1 MGRKLVLDQ
10 INMVVRDMEAASA
23 FYTRLGLDLS
33 DRTPEWHKH
42 HRSADMDD
50 KGLDFDLDSVVFA
63 RQWNEGW
70 SGRKNGAGC
79 VVIFRTAT
87 REEVDEIH
95 AELAGAGY
103 KVQQP
108 PYDAFWGSRF
118 TVIEDPDGNAIGVMS
133 PPPTGRGAAPDPP
146 G

>member
-1 MGRKLVLDQ
+1 MTRKLVLDQ
-10 INMVVRDMEAASA
+10 VNMVVRNMDAAA
-23 FYTRLGLDLS
+23 EFYRRLGLEFP
-33 DRTPEWHKH
+33 DRTPEWRSH
-42 HRSADMDD
+42 HRSADMGE
-50 KGLDFDLDSVVFA
+50 GLDFDLDSVVFA

-79 VVIFRTAT
+79 VIVFRVET

-103 KVQQP
+103 KVQQQ

-133 PPPTGRGAAPDPP
+133 PPTQGRKAETEPP

>member
-1 MGRKLVLDQ
+1 MTRKLVLDQ
-10 INMVVRDMEAASA
+10 VNMVVRNVDAAA
-23 FYTRLGLDLS
+23 EFYGRLGLEFP
-33 DRTPEWHKH
+33 DRTPEWRAH
-42 HRSADMDD
+42 HRSADMGE
-50 KGLDFDLDSVVFA
+50 GLDFDLDSVVFA

-79 VVIFRTAT
+79 VVVFRVAT

-103 KVQQP
+103 KVQQR

-133 PPPTGRGAAPDPP
+133 PPTRGRQAEVDPP
-146 G
+146 E

>member
-1 MGRKLVLDQ
+1 MTRKLVLDQ
-10 INMVVRDMEAASA
+10 VNMVVRNMDAAVE
-23 FYTRLGLDLS
+23 FYRRLGLEVPDH
-33 DRTPEWHKH
+33 TPEWDAH
-42 HRSADMDD
+42 HRSAELDD
-50 KGLDFDLDSVVFA
+50 GLDFDLDSVVFA

-79 VVIFRTAT
+79 VVVFRVAT

-95 AELAGAGY
+95 AELSGAGY
-103 KVQQP
+103 TVQQQ

-133 PPPTGRGAAPDPP
+133 PPTKGRKAEPEVPD
-146 G
+146 